1 MDPELKIAICR
12 AVGKEPFAKA
22 LNLNLIELELGRS
35 VVEMT
40 YRPDLMNNIY
50 ARAHGGAL
58 FALIDEAFET
68 AAQTHGVI
76 AVALNVNVTYIR
88 APEAGETLRAEAC
101 ESSLTRKTA
110 NYTIKVINPKGQLV
124 ATCQALAYR
133 TGKPVTFN
141 EPK

>member
-12 AVGKEPFAKA
+12 AVEKEPFAKA

-40 YRPDLMNNIY
+40 YLPDLMDNIY
-50 ARAHGGAL
+50 SRAHGGAL

-68 AAQTHGVI
+68 AAQTHGII

-88 APEAGETLRAEAC
+88 APQAGETLRAEAC

-110 NYTIKVINPKGQLV
+110 NYEIKVTNPDGQLV

-133 TGKPVTFN
+133 TGKPVDFN
-141 EPK
+141 KP

>member
-1 MDPELKIAICR
+1 MTPELKTAICR
-12 AVGKEPFAKA
+12 AVEKEPFARA
-22 LNLNLIELELGRS
+22 LDLKLIELELGRS

-40 YRPDLMNNIY
+40 YRPKLMDNIY

-68 AAQTHGVI
+68 AAQTHGII

-88 APEAGETLRAEAC
+88 PPETGEVLRAEAC
-101 ESSLTRKTA
+101 EASLTRKTA
-110 NYTIKVINPKGQLV
+110 NYAIKVTNSRGQLV

-133 TGKPVTFN
+133 TGQPVVLD

>member
-1 MDPELKIAICR
+1 MDQKLKTAICR
-12 AVGKEPFAKA
+12 AVEREPFAKA
-22 LNLNLIELELGRS
+22 LNLNLIELNLGHS
-35 VVEMT
+35 IVEMT
-40 YRPDLMNNIY
+40 YRPEMMDNIY

-68 AAQTHGVI
+68 ASQTHGII

-88 APEAGETLRAEAC
+88 APEAGEILRAEAC

-110 NYTIKVINPKGQLV
+110 NYAIKVSNSRGQLV

-133 TGKPVTFN
+133 TGKPVVFAD
-141 EPK
+141 

>member
-12 AVGKEPFAKA
+12 AVEKEPFAKA

-40 YRPDLMNNIY
+40 YISDLMDNIY
-50 ARAHGGAL
+50 SRAHGGAL

-68 AAQTHGVI
+68 AAQTHGII

-110 NYTIKVINPKGQLV
+110 NYEIKVTNPSGQLV

-133 TGKPVTFN
+133 TGKPVDFN
-141 EPK
+141 KP

>member
-12 AVGKEPFAKA
+12 AVEKEPFAKA
-22 LNLNLIELELGRS
+22 LNLNLIELEVGRS

-40 YRPDLMNNIY
+40 YQPDLMDNIY
-50 ARAHGGAL
+50 DHAHGGAL

-68 AAQTHGVI
+68 AAQTHGII

-88 APEAGETLRAEAC
+88 APQAGETLRAEAC

-110 NYTIKVINPKGQLV
+110 NYEIKVTNPNGQLV

-133 TGKPVTFN
+133 TGKPVDFN
-141 EPK
+141 KP